1 MWEKLLLFIVGLSG
15 GVTVAGGLFAFLTII
30 GVVTRLAA
38 GTKTGKN
45 VMLYE
50 DISLF
55 GLASGNLAYLYMSS
69 LPLGNA
75 GLFIYGMGAGVFTGC
90 LAAALAEIV
99 NVIPVMTKRVKLKYG
114 MSAVMLAF
122 ALGKAAGSLFQ
133 LSGK

>member
-1 MWEKLLLFIVGLSG
+1 MWEKILLFVVGLGG

-30 GVVTRLAA
+30 GVMTRLAA
-38 GTKTGKN
+38 GTKTAKN
-45 VMLYE
+45 VVLYE

-55 GLASGNLAYLYMSS
+55 GLVFGNIAYLYMES
-69 LPLGNA
+69 LPVGNT

-99 NVIPVMTKRVKLKYG
+99 NVIPVMTKRVKLQYG

-133 LSGK
+133 MLWK